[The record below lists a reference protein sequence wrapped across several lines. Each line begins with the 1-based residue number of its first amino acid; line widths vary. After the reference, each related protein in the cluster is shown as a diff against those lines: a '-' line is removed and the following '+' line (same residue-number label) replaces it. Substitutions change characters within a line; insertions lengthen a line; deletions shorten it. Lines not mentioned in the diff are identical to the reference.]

1 MATICYLCDSIRN
14 TRRVYKFAFLLVIL
28 HPPGLIVVLKWTKKQ
43 QTGASNQAIPLP
55 AIPKDPLCPVAAFK
69 AMLLVSPTMSP
80 NDSLLLLPGVSRNIV
95 TVGKLK
101 TVFRAL
107 IKLMGHQ
114 PSAYSLHS
122 LRRTGATLAYE
133 AGVDY
138 LGIKRHGTW
147 RSGAFWE
154 YITTRSTKNSKVASG
169 LANIVKGKRS

>member
-1 MATICYLCDSIRN
+1 M
-14 TRRVYKFAFLLVIL
+14 
-28 HPPGLIVVLKWTKKQ
+28 
-43 QTGASNQAIPLP
+43 
-55 AIPKDPLCPVAAFK
+55 AAFK

-80 NDSLLLLPGVSRNIV
+80 DDPLLLLPGVSRNIV

-138 LGIKRHGTW
+138 LSIIRHGTW

-154 YITTRSTKNSKVASG
+154 YITTRSTKNSKVASS
-169 LANIVKGKRS
+169 LANIVKGHKHVLKVQCTVLTRYNCNVCLKKTKKLSLVIRTIECQSVLFYSE